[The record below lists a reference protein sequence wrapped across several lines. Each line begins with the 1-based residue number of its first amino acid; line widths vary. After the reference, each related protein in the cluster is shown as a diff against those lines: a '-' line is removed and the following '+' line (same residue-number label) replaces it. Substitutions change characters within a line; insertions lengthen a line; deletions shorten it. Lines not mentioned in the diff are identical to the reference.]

1 MTAENGTA
9 AAEQRI
15 AEIVRELKLEK
26 HPEGGWFAEVYT
38 APVSF
43 AEGSGPWRG
52 VSTICWA
59 GRISLPSMRSIVMS
73 CGIIMKARG
82 CGCMF

>member
-1 MTAENGTA
+1 MTAKNGTA
-9 AAEQRI
+9 AEKRV

-52 VSTICWA
+52 VSTICWMA
-59 GRISLPSMRSIVMS
+59 QLFRRFIRSIVRN
-73 CGIIMKARG
+73 CGIIMKALA

>member
-15 AEIVRELKLEK
+15 EEIVRELKLEK

-38 APVSF
+38 APISF
-43 AEGSGPWRG
+43 AEGSGQ
-52 VSTICWA
+52 
-59 GRISLPSMRSIVMS
+59 RISLPFMRSIVMS
-73 CGIIMKARG
+73 FGIIMKAPA